1 MCNLCSNLLKFFQ
14 IDPDT
19 ASEGI
24 FRGPTSVVRKKYSH
38 DVRNRAVYFY
48 LLVSSASIFNIA
60 CSALKFKCHPFGL
73 KIESFD
79 TDFDSACI

>member
-1 MCNLCSNLLKFFQ
+1 MH
-14 IDPDT
+14 
-19 ASEGI
+19 
-24 FRGPTSVVRKKYSH
+24 KKYSH

-60 CSALKFKCHPFGL
+60 CSALKCHPFGL